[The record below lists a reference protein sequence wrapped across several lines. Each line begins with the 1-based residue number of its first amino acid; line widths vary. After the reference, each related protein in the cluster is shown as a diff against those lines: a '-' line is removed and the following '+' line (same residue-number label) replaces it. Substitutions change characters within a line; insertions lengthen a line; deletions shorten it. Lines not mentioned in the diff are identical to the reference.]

1 MLPVG
6 VLIAEISTS
15 QKRWRATA
23 LQKRLQRSLALDAG
37 AGVGAEAVA
46 AAHLAFRQRAASLRG
61 LRRGAVAATAG
72 DCDRWCA
79 EGYGARWQRADVLR
93 ERAPVERLIAELFVE
108 IARRAEKIDA
118 WRAEGGRDVR
128 LREVKESRP
137 RVGRIGDGDVEPAVR
152 GLHGDGSDRRRRRR
166 WHARI
171 HAGALA

>member
-72 DCDRWCA
+72 DCDGWRA
-79 EGYGARWQRADVLR
+79 EGYRARRQRADVLR
-93 ERAPVERLIAELFVE
+93 ERAPVERLIAELHVE
-108 IARRAEKIDA
+108 IARRTEKIDA
-118 WRAEGGRDVR
+118 RRAECRRDVGF
-128 LREVKESRP
+128 REVKKP
-137 RVGRIGDGDVEPAVR
+137 GPCVGRIGNGNVKPAVR
-152 GLHGDGSDRRRRRR
+152 GLHGDRSDRRRRR
-166 WHARI
+166 
-171 HAGALA
+171 